1 MKKLMY
7 LGVLLCM
14 LFATTAQAQ
23 TPPPP
28 TTTTP
33 TETTNRPGAT
43 KLTPAEMEAAAAA
56 EAAQLK
62 ADLSMQPVA
71 TTTPTPVDY
80 NNPKSFFDEGLLGL
94 IEAGIISVIALLGGF
109 IPGLR
114 KVSNAWVR
122 SGVVIFASLAALATF
137 KVGALNEEFFA
148 LLGGTFLPNFGG
160 TNLIYATVKNILVP
174 LIKRLSNDATP
185 KE

>member
-1 MKKLMY
+1 MY

-23 TPPPP
+23 TPPP
-28 TTTTP
+28 TTTTT
-33 TETTNRPGAT
+33 TEATNRPGST
-43 KLTPAEMEAAAAA
+43 KLTPAELEAAAAA

-71 TTTPTPVDY
+71 TTPTPVDY
-80 NNPKSFFDEGLLGL
+80 TNPKSFFDEGLLGL

-148 LLGGTFLPNFGG
+148 LLGATFLPNFGG
-160 TNLIYATVKNILVP
+160 TNLIYATVKNILIP